1 MSQTIEIIL
10 DQTTKSAT
18 HPPSTLCRMPRT
30 RKIRKHTFTLN
41 HLDRNSAP
49 QSNISPLEEVP
60 AEFTEETHNA
70 KEAFLLFLE
79 NGILTHIVKHTN
91 KRMARRN
98 ALRYDVARNGGRRPV
113 GRPSNTGAAK
123 SWSKPLTAE
132 EFKIWLSLFFAMGLA
147 KQPTLHHYWRLL
159 TEETPF
165 GSLFFRP
172 RMQKA
177 RWLEIFRFVP
187 C

>member
-98 ALRYDVARNGGRRPV
+98 ALRYDVAQWWEKTCWTPQQHWCGQVLVQTADRRGVQNLALPLLRH
-113 GRPSNTGAAK
+113 GTCKATHPPSLLEIANRGNSFWEPLFQAQDAK
-123 SWSKPLTAE
+123 ST
-132 EFKIWLSLFFAMGLA
+132 LA
-147 KQPTLHHYWRLL
+147 
-159 TEETPF
+159 
-165 GSLFFRP
+165 
-172 RMQKA
+172 
-177 RWLEIFRFVP
+177 
-187 C
+187 